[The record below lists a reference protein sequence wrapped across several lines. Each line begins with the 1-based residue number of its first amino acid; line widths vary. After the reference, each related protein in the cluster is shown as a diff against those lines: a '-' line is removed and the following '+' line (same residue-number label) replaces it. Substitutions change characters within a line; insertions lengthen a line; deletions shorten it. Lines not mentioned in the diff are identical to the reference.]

1 MNKHYFFSQPHQPFF
16 VLAFINAILSMFTFM
31 LILKGFLPSQISATA
46 YHAYSLIYMLF
57 TPAFL
62 AFLFTTFP
70 RFSGTEIIPQQN
82 YMTVFWI
89 LLGAS
94 VLYQV
99 GIFFSSSLLIAAM
112 ILMFLGQLL
121 AVKVLLNVYNSSVHD
136 EKKDQEWILI
146 GMAFGL
152 FAHLLSILSI
162 WLPTLHNF
170 SIQISIYLYLF
181 IVIFAVAQRMVPFFS
196 HATVKK
202 NKERFKVVIGL
213 IALHVILETIQEGSS
228 FFVDMI
234 LAYLIGKELWQWK
247 LPFPNP
253 NPLVWILLIALY
265 WVPVSFA
272 LASITNF
279 LSLMNGTN
287 FLSLDIHALALGF
300 FFTILIGFG
309 TRVTLGHSGN
319 LMKADRLTTILFYW
333 TQLVVASRILTSLAV
348 ANSWGF
354 IVFFDIALTVW
365 MVMFG
370 LWASRFFAVL
380 IFGKKLESKE

>member
-16 VLAFINAILSMFTFM
+16 ILAFVNAIVSMFAFM
-31 LILKGFLPSQISATA
+31 LLLKGFYPSQISATA

-70 RFSGTEIIPQQN
+70 RFSGTEIIAQQK

-89 LLGAS
+89 FFAAS
-94 VLYQV
+94 LLYQV
-99 GIFFSSSLLIAAM
+99 GIFFSIKLLIAGM
-112 ILMFLGQLL
+112 VLMFIGHLL
-121 AVKVLLNVYNSSVHD
+121 AVKVLLNVYQSSVHE
-136 EKKDQEWILI
+136 EKEDQEWILI

-152 FAHLLSILSI
+152 FAHLLSVLSI

-170 SIQISIYLYLF
+170 SIQLAIYLYLF
-181 IVIFAVAQRMVPFFS
+181 IVIFTVAQRMVPFFS
-196 HATVKK
+196 HITVDK

-213 IALHVILETIQEGSS
+213 IVLHVILETIQDGSS
-228 FFVDMI
+228 FLVDLL

-265 WVPVSFA
+265 WVPVAFVLSG
-272 LASITNF
+272 ITNLF
-279 LSLMNGTN
+279 TLMNGTN
-287 FLSLDIHALALGF
+287 FLALDIHALTLGF
-300 FFTILIGFG
+300 FFTMLIGFG

-319 LMKADRLTTILFYW
+319 MMRADRLTTILFYW
-333 TQLVVASRILTSLAV
+333 TQVVVVMRILTSIAV
-348 ANSWGF
+348 ANSWDF
-354 IVFFDIALTVW
+354 LIFFDIALTVW

-370 LWASRFFAVL
+370 LWGSRFFAVL
-380 IFGKKLESKE
+380 IFGKKLEGKE

>member
-16 VLAFINAILSMFTFM
+16 VLAFVNAIFSMFVFM
-31 LILKGFLPSQISATA
+31 LLLKGFLPSQISATA
-46 YHAYSLIYMLF
+46 YHAYSLVYMLF

-70 RFSGTEIIPQQN
+70 RFSGTEIIAQQK

-89 LLGAS
+89 FLTAS

-99 GIFFSSSLLIAAM
+99 GIFFSTSLLVTAMVLMLIAN
-112 ILMFLGQLL
+112 IL
-121 AVKVLLNVYNSSVHD
+121 AVKLLLNIYTSSPHE
-136 EKKDQEWILI
+136 EKEDQEWILI

-152 FAHLLSILSI
+152 FSHLLSILSI
-162 WLPTLHNF
+162 ALPSLYNF
-170 SIQISIYLYLF
+170 SIQLSIYLYLF
-181 IVIFAVAQRMVPFFS
+181 IVIFTVAQRMVPFFS
-196 HATVKK
+196 HTTVLK

-213 IALHVILETIQEGSS
+213 IVLHVILETIQEGSS
-228 FFVDMI
+228 FLVDML

-253 NPLVWILLIALY
+253 NPLVWILLISLY
-265 WVPVSFA
+265 WVPVGFA

-279 LSLMNGTN
+279 LSLMYGTN

-300 FFTILIGFG
+300 FFTMLIGFG

-319 LMKADRLTTILFYW
+319 MMRADKLTTILFYW
-333 TQLVVASRILTSLAV
+333 TQVVVVIRILTSLAI
-348 ANSWGF
+348 ANSWDF
-354 IVFFDIALTVW
+354 LVFFDISLTVW

-370 LWASRFFAVL
+370 LWGSRFFSVL
-380 IFGKKLESKE
+380 IFGKKLED

>member
-16 VLAFINAILSMFTFM
+16 VLAFVNAIISMFIFM
-31 LILKGFLPSQISATA
+31 LLLKGFLPNQVSATA

-70 RFSGTEIIPQQN
+70 RFSGTEIIAQQK
-82 YMTVFWI
+82 YMTIFWMF
-89 LLGAS
+89 LTAS
-94 VLYQV
+94 ILYQV
-99 GIFFSSSLLIAAM
+99 GIFFSTSLLVTAMVLMLIAN
-112 ILMFLGQLL
+112 IL
-121 AVKVLLNVYNSSVHD
+121 AVKLLLNIYTSSPYE
-136 EKKDQEWILI
+136 EKEDQEWILV

-152 FAHLLSILSI
+152 FSHLLSILSI
-162 WLPTLHNF
+162 ALPSLYNF
-170 SIQISIYLYLF
+170 SIQLSIYLYLF
-181 IVIFAVAQRMVPFFS
+181 IVIFTVAQRMVPFFS
-196 HATVKK
+196 HTTVLK

-213 IALHVILETIQEGSS
+213 IVLHVILETIQEGSS
-228 FFVDMI
+228 FLVDML

-253 NPLVWILLIALY
+253 NPLVWILLISLY
-265 WVPVSFA
+265 WVPVGFA

-279 LSLMNGTN
+279 LSLMYGTN

-300 FFTILIGFG
+300 FFTMLIGFG

-319 LMKADRLTTILFYW
+319 MMRADKLTTILFYW
-333 TQLVVASRILTSLAV
+333 TQVVVVIRILTSLAI
-348 ANSWGF
+348 ANSWDF
-354 IVFFDIALTVW
+354 LVFFDISLTVW

-370 LWASRFFAVL
+370 LWGSRFFSVL
-380 IFGKKLESKE
+380 IFGKKLED

>member
-1 MNKHYFFSQPHQPFF
+1 
-16 VLAFINAILSMFTFM
+16 
-31 LILKGFLPSQISATA
+31 
-46 YHAYSLIYMLF
+46 
-57 TPAFL
+57 
-62 AFLFTTFP
+62 
-70 RFSGTEIIPQQN
+70 
-82 YMTVFWI
+82 
-89 LLGAS
+89 
-94 VLYQV
+94 
-99 GIFFSSSLLIAAM
+99 M
-112 ILMFLGQLL
+112 ILMFIGNLL
-121 AVKVLLNVYNSSVHD
+121 AVKILLNVYNSSVHE

-333 TQLVVASRILTSLAV
+333 TQLVVATRILTSLAV